1 MERLEHGHG
10 HGHGDGDGGFRRPT
24 LLLILVAAFPILSFF
39 AINHGIVSVNFQTKS
54 ISINHGTISHAP
66 SPTIDGD
73 SAEQRIRKRKK
84 KKLGGGGGGDGR
96 VEEDL
101 VMARAAIR
109 SAIISGG
116 NSSSSSLLVVPGDET
131 PLSTAV
137 YRNPAAFLRSYEE
150 MERRFKVYV
159 YDEGEPPLVHD
170 GPCKS
175 IYTTE
180 GRFISE
186 MEYSG
191 VRTRNPA
198 KAHAF
203 FFPFSVTNMVH
214 FLHRP
219 TPYDITKL
227 RGFLAGYVRS
237 VASNHPFWNRS
248 AGADHFMLSC
258 HDWGPMASRGHREL
272 YENSILAF
280 CNANTSEGFN
290 PRKDVSI
297 PEINLYSGFFPE
309 ELHKPVAPGLTA
321 RPYLAFFAGGRHGA
335 IRQELLRLWKGKVPE
350 MPVFEYLPGGPGGK
364 DYYSFLL
371 QSRFCLCPSGY
382 EVASPRVVE
391 AVYAECVPV
400 IVSDS
405 YVLPFSDV
413 LSWESF
419 SVAVTVEELPRLREI
434 LEAVPVVELRRLR
447 EGVKA
452 VKRHFVLNSPAKR
465 FDVFHMILHSVWLR
479 RLNIKIL

>member
-1 MERLEHGHG
+1 MERLEQGPRH
-10 HGHGDGDGGFRRPT
+10 GGFRRPT
-24 LLLILVAAFPILSFF
+24 LLLILVAAFPILAFF
-39 AINHGIVSVNFQTKS
+39 AINHGLISVNLQDKS
-54 ISINHGTISHAP
+54 IAINHGTISPAP
-66 SPTIDGD
+66 SPAIAGRN
-73 SAEQRIRKRKK
+73 AEQRIRKRKK
-84 KKLGGGGGGDGR
+84 KKKLGVGSGGDGR
-96 VEEDL
+96 VEEEL

-109 SAIISGG
+109 SVVISGG
-116 NSSSSSLLVVPGDET
+116 NSSSSRLLRFPGHDA

-137 YRNPAAFLRSYEE
+137 YRNPIAFLRSYEE

-170 GPCKS
+170 GPCKN

-198 KAHAF
+198 RAHAF
-203 FFPFSVTNMVH
+203 FFPFSITNMVH
-214 FLHRP
+214 FLHHE
-219 TPYDITKL
+219 TKL
-227 RGFLAGYVRS
+227 RGFVAGYVRS
-237 VASNHPFWNRS
+237 IASNHPFWNRS

-258 HDWGPMASRGHREL
+258 HDWGPSASRGNREL
-272 YENSILAF
+272 YENSIRAL

-297 PEINLYSGFFPE
+297 PEINLYYGYIPV
-309 ELHKPVAPGLTA
+309 ELQKPVAPGLTA
-321 RPYLAFFAGGRHGA
+321 RPYLAFFAGGRHGP
-335 IRQELLRLWKGKVPE
+335 IRQELLRLWKGKDPE
-350 MPVFEYLPGGPGGK
+350 MPVFEYLPGGIAGK

-400 IVSDS
+400 IVSES

-413 LSWESF
+413 LRWEAF
-419 SVAVTVEELPRLREI
+419 SVAVAVEELPRLREI
-434 LEAVPVVELRRLR
+434 LEALPVAELRRLR